1 MLNWA
6 IFTGCSLL
14 TLFFLYAPSFPLL
27 KCLKFRNTAS
37 IALSPLLAIAIYGT
51 LSIIYGTLGI
61 FTNFYMLF
69 VPYLIVSLAI
79 IVLRRKRCCSG
90 ISNECNDS
98 GWKWI
103 VLYVA
108 IGVLVTIYM
117 FLLPMGDALGMGQNY
132 DDMHHYSVMRNF
144 LDSGN
149 YSILNTSIYGDIT
162 GKTSFYPAGLHL
174 IVASIASAGNFSLLI
189 AYNAVLFVAVAI
201 IWSTGW
207 LYFIK
212 SIFPDGKKFLI
223 FGAVLIF
230 VCYAFPW
237 NFLVYG
243 RVSPNL
249 LSFCILP
256 SGMGVFVSSFKQDA
270 TKIIVIRGL
279 IFVCLIGYV
288 AIFTQPNLIFSM
300 MLLLFAYCIET
311 ILRSNCAL
319 KLKSGKIIQSGWV
332 AVIFVLL
339 FTLMWLLFY
348 IAPFSA
354 ETRRYNWPSNVPFS
368 EAILNAFTL
377 THASPITFQGVIAGL
392 FVLLGIV
399 YVIKSKKNF
408 WLIIAYLM
416 AFIDYMWSCLKEG
429 YIKHFIGGFWYTD
442 QYRLIA
448 LLAISA
454 IPLIVCGGVFLYDSI
469 CSILKSDNKNKVL
482 ACQLSLVGVFAIIL
496 LSPNITL
503 SSNQVFYT
511 TAGNIQ
517 TKVKNL
523 LSISDF
529 GNDLF
534 LNRDKMEFLDEVHK
548 ITGDDLVENSP
559 LDGSVLAFQYN
570 GIKTVHRHIFAG
582 TSASKADMILDNEL
596 MLAEQIDRISVD
608 PSIKKLAKKDNI
620 KYVLKLSNNEM
631 TYPEVPWVDY
641 RYKYNISKFFPG
653 VMNIDD
659 NTPGFKK
666 VLERGEMRLYE
677 IED

>member
-1 MLNWA
+1 
-6 IFTGCSLL
+6 
-14 TLFFLYAPSFPLL
+14 
-27 KCLKFRNTAS
+27 
-37 IALSPLLAIAIYGT
+37 
-51 LSIIYGTLGI
+51 
-61 FTNFYMLF
+61 MLF
-69 VPYLIVSLAI
+69 APYLIVSLAI
-79 IVLRRKRCCSG
+79 IVLRRKRLS
-90 ISNECNDS
+90 SDVPTKKDDN

-103 VLYVA
+103 AFYVA
-108 IGVLVTIYM
+108 IGIVVTIYM
-117 FLLPMGDALGMGQNY
+117 FLVPMGDALGMGQNY

-174 IVASIASAGNFSLLI
+174 IVASIASAGNFSLLV
-189 AYNAVLFVAVAI
+189 AYNSVLFVAVSI
-201 IWSTGW
+201 FWSTGW

-212 SIFPDGKKFLI
+212 SIFPKNRKFLI
-223 FGAVLIF
+223 FGALLIF

-256 SGMGVFVSSFKQDA
+256 SGMGVFVSSFRQNASKKA
-270 TKIIVIRGL
+270 IVRGL
-279 IFVCLIGYV
+279 VFVCLVGYV

-311 ILRSNCAL
+311 ILRCNCTL
-319 KLKSGKIIQSGWV
+319 KLKSGKRIRSGWV

-339 FTLMWLLFY
+339 FTLAWLLFY
-348 IAPFSA
+348 IAPISA

-368 EAILNAFTL
+368 DAILNAFTL
-377 THASPITFQGVIAGL
+377 THASTITIQGVIAGL
-392 FVLLGIV
+392 IVVLGII
-399 YVIKSKKNF
+399 YVIKSKKNY

-416 AFIDYMWSCLKEG
+416 VFTDYMWSCLKEG

-454 IPLIVCGGVFLYDSI
+454 IPLIVCGGVFIYDSI
-469 CSILKSDNKNKVL
+469 CLLLKSDSKNKTL
-482 ACQLSLVGVFAIIL
+482 TWQLSLVAVFAIIL
-496 LSPNITL
+496 LCPNIAF
-503 SSNQVFYT
+503 SNDNVLHT

-517 TKVKNL
+517 TRVNNL
-523 LSISDF
+523 LSLTDD

-534 LNRDKMEFLDEVHK
+534 LNRDKMKFLDEVHAL
-548 ITGDDLVENSP
+548 TGDDLVENSP

-570 GIKTVHRHIFAG
+570 GIRAVHRHIFAG
-582 TSASKADMILDNEL
+582 TSASKCDLILDNEL
-596 MLAEQIDRISVD
+596 MLAEQIDRVSVD
-608 PSIKKLAKKDNI
+608 PSIKKLVEKDNI
-620 KYVLKLSNNEM
+620 KYVLKLSNNEK

-641 RYKYNISKFFPG
+641 RYNYNISKFFSG